1 MIRLKNLITETAA
14 PNISAAVKAEKAE
27 VRSSME
33 ENELD
38 KKDIDRILAYIDVV
52 APIAQKHYVPEFQS
66 VANSVPLPSL
76 ASVEQAN
83 QVRTAMRSWIRKTA
97 TDFAPYISTADK
109 FKLWSAF
116 KIAPWSTI
124 NYNVRVL
131 TWTIYAIIDR
141 ADSDSDAFYWASYFE
156 TALVNESF
164 IREIVG
170 ILT

>member
-14 PNISAAVKAEKAE
+14 PNISAAIKAEKSA

-38 KKDIDRILAYIDVV
+38 EKDIDRILAYINVV
-52 APIAQKHYVPEFQS
+52 APIAQKHYGPEFQS
-66 VANSVPLPSL
+66 VANNVPRPKA

-83 QVRTAMRSWIRKTA
+83 QVRTAMQSWIRKTA
-97 TDFAPYISTADK
+97 TDFAPYISTGDK
-109 FKLWSAF
+109 LKLWTGF
-116 KIAPWSTI
+116 KIAPWSEINANVQRLAYTI
-124 NYNVRVL
+124 EG
-131 TWTIYAIIDR
+131 IIDR
-141 ADSDSDAFYWASYFE
+141 VDSDSDASYWSKYFE